1 MLNEIEINNI
11 LPDEIEKIIDFL
23 RNLLGT
29 TLSDKSTISKLVYRE
44 NDNHCCPY
52 CKSLSVVKNGHSKKG
67 TQRYKCKNCNY
78 RFCDT
83 TNTMSTNS
91 KLTYD
96 IWLDFFKCMIDKMSI
111 RKTAAKLGLNK
122 NTVFS
127 MRHKVLNALSTFRKH
142 KKLSG
147 NIQNDEKY
155 ESINLKGTKKVNM
168 PRASKPR
175 KSKGGSKRG
184 ISDHQ
189 ICIASA
195 VDENDNVY
203 FEIVGNGPITSK
215 MVEKA
220 FKDRIEP
227 NSIMITDCK
236 SSYEKFALDN
246 NIKLEQ
252 VKSGTYKNVNG
263 YTLSEINALHSNL
276 DLFLKCFVG
285 VSTKHLQG
293 YLDWFVY
300 QKYLTYTID
309 ILKQPQVLM
318 NYAISSNTSIKIS
331 DIYSKEFPIDV
342 HDVYSDYNFNPS
354 PQI

>member
-1 MLNEIEINNI
+1 MFDKIEINNI
-11 LPDEIEKIIDFL
+11 LPDEIEKIIEFL
-23 RNLLGT
+23 QNLLGA

-44 NDNHCCPY
+44 NTNHCCPY
-52 CKSLSVVKNGHSKKG
+52 CKSENNVKNGHSKKG
-67 TQRYKCKNCNY
+67 TQRYKCKDCNR

-83 TNTMSTNS
+83 TNTMSANS
-91 KLTYD
+91 KLTYEN
-96 IWLDFFKCMIDKMSI
+96 WLDFFKCMIDKTSI

-127 MRHKVLNALSTFRKH
+127 MRHKVLNALANFRKNT
-142 KKLSG
+142 KLSG

-155 ESINLKGTKKVNM
+155 ESINLKGTKKENM

-175 KSKGGSKRG
+175 KSHGGSKRG
-184 ISDHQ
+184 ISNHQ

-195 VDENDNVY
+195 IDEYDNIY
-203 FEIVGNGPITSK
+203 LEIVGNGPITSK

-246 NIKLEQ
+246 KIKLEQ
-252 VKSGTYKNVNG
+252 VKSGTFKNSNG
-263 YTLSEINALHSNL
+263 YTLSEINGLHSNL

-300 QKYLTYTID
+300 QKYLTYAVD
-309 ILKQPQVLM
+309 ILKQAQVLM
-318 NYAISSNTSIKIS
+318 NYALCNNSFIKIS
-331 DIYSKEFPIDV
+331 DIYSKKFPVDV
-342 HDVYSDYNFNPS
+342 YDVYSDYNFNPS